1 MKTTTRAYFDL
12 AAAMAIVGSSVVF
25 GKTIVAAFPVFLA
38 SGLRFAIAA
47 VFMAPMVLNAS
58 REWRGLAKRDWA
70 VLALMALTG
79 QVVFTILLLIG
90 LKRTSAIEAGI
101 ITSLT
106 PAAMAAVSWVLLR
119 ETINRQGIIGIALA
133 VLGILSV
140 NGLLVPSAADASV
153 GHIWGNLLVLGA
165 VMGEA
170 VFLLLRKTLPPDI
183 SSLTVSGL
191 LSMLGFVMFLPLAV
205 WQAVDF
211 DFTKPDLGDWGA
223 IAYFGAVFTVV
234 AYILWFRGVARV
246 KGTTAGAFSAVMPV
260 SAVILSTV
268 FLGEPFSWTHGLGIA
283 LVLSSIALLTRAQ
296 GKVEAAK
303 KRHIPDWNDKESCRI
318 GSNL

>member
-12 AAAMAIVGSSVVF
+12 AGAMAIVGSSVVF

-47 VFMAPMVLNAS
+47 LLMAPMVINAS
-58 REWRGLAKRDWA
+58 QEWRGLTKRDWA

-79 QVVFTILLLIG
+79 QVVFTVLLLIG
-90 LKRTSAIEAGI
+90 LKRTSAVEAGI

-119 ETINRQGIIGIALA
+119 ETLNRLSIFGITLA
-133 VLGILSV
+133 VLGILAV
-140 NGLLVPSAADASV
+140 NGLLVPSTAGTSV
-153 GHIWGNLLVLGA
+153 DHIWGNLLVLGA

-191 LSMLGFVMFLPLAV
+191 LSMLGFAMFLPLAA

-211 DFTKPDLGDWGA
+211 DFSQPDLGDWGA

-268 FLGEPFSWTHGLGIA
+268 FLKEPFTWTHAVGIL
-283 LVLSSIALLTRAQ
+283 LVLGSIALLTRAQ
-296 GKVEAAK
+296 GQA
-303 KRHIPDWNDKESCRI
+303 NT
-318 GSNL
+318 SNTQRMPTSADNSVRLDI